1 MVIRIATYD
10 LSNKKG
16 LQRDAINRLET
27 GKSSLLNVGV
37 DEVRRG
43 SRPVAVGLG
52 GDDVVSRGAKVG
64 ELTVLLGSSTGE
76 AVLVEA
82 SKVLARDV
90 EIKVALIEDPNL
102 ELTVRVGADR
112 PVDNSVDV
120 GGDGVAAKN

>member
-1 MVIRIATYD
+1 M
-10 LSNKKG
+10 N
-16 LQRDAINRLET
+16 E
-27 GKSSLLNVGV
+27 GV

-52 GDDVVSRGAKVG
+52 GDDVVARRAIVG

-82 SKVLARDV
+82 SELLAGDV
-90 EIKVALIEDPNL
+90 EIEVALIEDPDL
-102 ELTVRVGADR
+102 ELTIRVGADR
-112 PVDNSVDV
+112 PVDDGVDV